1 MDVAHQLLVL
11 LHLVAFAALL
21 GGALVQVRDP
31 EPEINSAMLH
41 GSWLSL
47 LSGLALWLLA
57 GPFGIQP
64 ELVLVV
70 AKLVLSL
77 FVTVVVLRN
86 RRYLFIPRGL
96 LGLIIVLVL
105 ADAALSVVGR

>member
-21 GGALVQVRDP
+21 GGALVQLRDP
-31 EPEINSAMLH
+31 EPEINAAMLH
-41 GSWLSL
+41 GSWLTL

-57 GPFGIQP
+57 GPFGSDP
-64 ELVLVV
+64 ELGLVV

-77 FVTVVVLRN
+77 FVTVLAVRN

-96 LGLIIVLVL
+96 LGLIIALVL
-105 ADAALSVVGR
+105 ASTVLSVVGR